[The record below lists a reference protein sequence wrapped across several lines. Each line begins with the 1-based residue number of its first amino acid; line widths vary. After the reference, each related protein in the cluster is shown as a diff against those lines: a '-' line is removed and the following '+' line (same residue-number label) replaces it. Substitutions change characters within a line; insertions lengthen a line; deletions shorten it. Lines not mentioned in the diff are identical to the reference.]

1 MLKKAGSV
9 LNRHVTINP
18 LTGTVK
24 TIQCGTAVCE
34 LGFSVMDII
43 VTKIRTEL
51 FISSISATMFV
62 KFDITPLS
70 MCKATPYAESWLVHN
85 YSTANP

>member
-1 MLKKAGSV
+1 MLMKAGSM
-9 LNRHVTINP
+9 LNHHVTINP

-34 LGFSVMDII
+34 LGFSVMNII

-51 FISSISATMFV
+51 FISSVSATMFV
-62 KFDITPLS
+62 KFDVTPLT
-70 MCKATPYAESWLVHN
+70 MCKATPFAESWLIHTC
-85 YSTANP
+85 STAHP